1 MESRAS
7 LLDFRPDYQS
17 YFQKEAGIE
26 HYRLLEKLVVGKKG
40 VVVDVGTLYGS
51 SALALAS
58 NPAVDVW
65 TYDITNHIPQGA
77 AIRNVPNISF
87 RLQDGIKAIP
97 DFVHKTDLIV
107 LDVDPHDG
115 IQELAFFKGL
125 EEHGYRGVVVCDD
138 IHLNG
143 PMKAWWAGVTQTK
156 EDITDQGHY
165 SGTGIVTFA

>member
-1 MESRAS
+1 MDSRAA
-7 LLDFRPDYQS
+7 LLDFRPDYKTF
-17 YFQKEAGIE
+17 YLEPAGVE

-40 VVVDVGTLYGS
+40 VVVDIGTLYGS

-65 TYDITNHIPQGA
+65 SYDIANHIPHDA
-77 AIRNVPNISF
+77 LIRDVPNISF

-97 DFVHKTDLIV
+97 DFVHETDLIV

-138 IHLNG
+138 IHLNE

-156 EDITDQGHY
+156 QDVTHEGHY
-165 SGTGIVTFA
+165 SGTGIVTF